1 MGNKPSSPAG
11 PNPGALPPVPPPP
24 PPTNNPTI
32 NVSSAIYG
40 ANCGPRDLTSYF
52 QRQFNGQTSVNYSAH
67 FNDIVGDPCQNT
79 AKAFSIAYTCGSGPT
94 QTQNFGPAVNEN
106 YTVSINCPAAPPPP
120 PPPGPA
126 PAPAPT
132 PIYGYKGVQLI
143 GPPSLLAGQYFEVK
157 AVGDWTDTTGGVWSL
172 NGIPN
177 AGCKN
182 PGCGF
187 YAPTTVPTANI
198 SYTVQGKTGTLSI
211 PVSGT
216 GPPRIRPNAPTDT
229 YIDVFSPENV
239 AYSCTDL
246 QSYKNWINSIQILY
260 PEVYASSKYNLDNSA
275 SWSDAKK
282 NTFCNILER
291 TTITKSLTP
300 QVLKTTSVL

>member
-1 MGNKPSSPAG
+1 MGNKPSSPEGA
-11 PNPGALPPVPPPP
+11 NPGALPPVPPPP

-32 NVSSAIYG
+32 SVKAAIYA
-40 ANCGPRDLTSYF
+40 ANCGPRDLTAYF
-52 QRQFNGQTSVNYSAH
+52 QKQFNGQTSVNYAAH
-67 FNDIVGDPCQNT
+67 FNFIVGDPCQNT
-79 AKAFSIAYTCGSGPT
+79 AKSFSITYACGSGPNET
-94 QTQNFGPAVNEN
+94 KTYGPESGEN
-106 YTVSINCPAAPPPP
+106 YTVIISCPAAS
-120 PPPGPA
+120 A
-126 PAPAPT
+126 PAPSNVVSPSPNRYT
-132 PIYGYKGVQLI
+132 GVQLI
-143 GPPSLLAGQYFEVK
+143 GPPSLMAGQYFEVK
-157 AVGDWTDTTGGVWSL
+157 ALGDWTDATGVVWSL

-229 YIDVFSPENV
+229 YIDIFAPENV
-239 AYSCTDL
+239 AYTCTDL
-246 QSYKNWINSIQILY
+246 QSYKNWINSIQTLY
-260 PEVYASSKYNLDNSA
+260 PDVYASSKYNLDNSA

-300 QVLKTTSVL
+300 QALKTTSVL

>member
-24 PPTNNPTI
+24 PPTNQPTI
-32 NVSSAIYG
+32 SVKAAIYA
-40 ANCGPRDLTSYF
+40 ANCGPRDLTAYF
-52 QRQFNGQTSVNYSAH
+52 QRQFDGQISVNYAAH

-79 AKAFSIAYTCGSGPT
+79 AKPFSITYACGSGANET
-94 QTQNFGPAVNEN
+94 KNYGPASGEN
-106 YTVSINCPAAPPPP
+106 YTISISCPAAPAGAPSAAPS
-120 PPPGPA
+120 PA
-126 PAPAPT
+126 APT
-132 PIYGYKGVQLI
+132 NRYTGVQLI

-157 AVGDWTDTTGGVWSL
+157 ALGDWTDARGAVWSL

-177 AGCKN
+177 AGCQN

-187 YAPTTVPTANI
+187 YAPTTVPTATI
-198 SYTVQGKTGTLSI
+198 SYTVQGKTGTLTI

-239 AYSCTDL
+239 AYTCTDL

-300 QVLKTTSVL
+300 QALKTTSVL